1 MILAIHHHVEQTHNV
16 TMVFALVCQNIKVI
30 LTLAVD
36 LNAFSVP
43 IVQET
48 KLVLETNASILALE
62 LADKMLSV
70 MSITIFQCAR
80 VQQE

>member
-1 MILAIHHHVEQTHNV
+1 MILAIHHHAEQTHNATTV
-16 TMVFALVCQNIKVI
+16 LALVCQNIKAI
-30 LTLAVD
+30 LTLVVD

-48 KLVLETNASILALE
+48 KLVLETNASIPALE
-62 LADKMLSV
+62 LVDKMLSV
-70 MSITIFQCAR
+70 MSITISQCVH